1 MTDEK
6 MRPHS
11 GGCTGAADRDLT
23 PDHAGSLAERVE
35 YFAALAVAAMEHAPE
50 APACPEKL
58 KARKRKPG
66 KRREKKQRAD
76 ARRAARAER
85 RAAFE
90 AQIARN
96 AHANGDDFRA
106 PPGTPPEVWR
116 AVRAI
121 VADTR
126 GEVVRSH
133 LSTLPLDVRERA
145 QVLVNEY
152 DPRDISTRYRVALL
166 VGLSMLARA
175 TTSTRAPR
183 VVSGFCCNAL
193 CALLRDPRTGRT
205 LSRSRVFNRRIN
217 APPIFSELKD
227 LGLIH
232 VEQPGLGARNVPR
245 GRVYALNVYYVGG
258 TPAEHREA
266 MRRRARARA
275 VERAQLAALASA
287 LLDAPPLESD
297 HPRLRGGALEPAG
310 ASMGPGTATQRR
322 AHASATD
329 NAIASIAWPDPRPDD

>member
-6 MRPHS
+6 MRPPS
-11 GGCTGAADRDLT
+11 GGWTGAADRVNLT
-23 PDHAGSLAERVE
+23 PDHAGSIAERVE

-66 KRREKKQRAD
+66 GKRREKKQRAD
-76 ARRAARAER
+76 ARRAERAAR

-90 AQIARN
+90 TQIARN

-116 AVRAI
+116 AVHAI

-126 GEVVRSH
+126 GEVLRSH

-145 QVLVNEY
+145 QVLADEY

-183 VVSGFCCNAL
+183 VVSGFCCTAL

-227 LGLIH
+227 LGLVH

-245 GRVYALNVYYVGG
+245 GRVYALNVYYLGG

-275 VERAQLAALASA
+275 VERAQLSALASA

-297 HPRLRGGALEPAG
+297 RLRGEPDRAG
-310 ASMGPGTATQRR
+310 ASMGPGTAAQRR

-329 NAIASIAWPDPRPDD
+329 NAIAWPGEPSPDD